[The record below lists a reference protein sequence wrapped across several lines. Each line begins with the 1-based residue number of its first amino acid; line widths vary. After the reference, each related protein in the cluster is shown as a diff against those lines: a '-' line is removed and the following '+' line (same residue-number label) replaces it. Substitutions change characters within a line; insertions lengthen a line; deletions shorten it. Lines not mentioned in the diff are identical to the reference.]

1 MEQFYLVYIQ
11 ERPGELVYLMV
22 SFVPKKRCKQSQV
35 SSDAFIFVDRL
46 LAFPLQRQKV
56 VKEDL
61 LCNKPLLSVYAVYVL
76 TGSISIIN
84 LDRNQY

>member
-35 SSDAFIFVDRL
+35 SSDAFILVDRL
-46 LAFPLQRQKV
+46 LALPLQRQKV

-61 LCNKPLLSVYAVYVL
+61 LCNKPLLSVCAVYVVYVD
-76 TGSISIIN
+76 